1 MFAFWKSKG
10 EGLPPAAWDAG
21 ALSLLR
27 LLSDAGFEA
36 YVVGGCVRDL
46 LLGRVPHDWDIT
58 TSARPEET
66 VALLESAGL
75 HGIDGGGRRFGTVI
89 APIAGVNY
97 EITTFRREF
106 YGEDAHRPTEVSF
119 ADSLTEDLSRRDF
132 TVNAMAA
139 DADGVLYDPFGGAR
153 DLERRRLR
161 TVGDAAERFSEDAL
175 RLFRACRF
183 VAQLDFLADSSLVG
197 GMESAFSRVL
207 GLSLSRV
214 KSELAKLLVAPHA
227 ARGLDLLVRT
237 GLCETSCRLRENGRD
252 TEIPI
257 LPELSHL
264 VGLPQMKEFH
274 KYDAWYHTLAVV
286 EASPATEIN
295 RWAALLH
302 DVGKGMPGVRAV
314 EGDRITDHGHD
325 HVGAEMAEAILS
337 RLRFPSQEIRLI
349 TWLVRDHMKFHAYAN
364 TSSADVKKW
373 VRKLAR
379 EKMFPSQQALL
390 DAISH
395 MTALSVADIIGCGR
409 PNSATAGH
417 EAFGAC
423 MTDVAR
429 EMPVTTKEL
438 DYDARTVL
446 ALSGCAAEG
455 FSNLLYRVQAGSLR
469 NDADA
474 LYHAAVQF
482 VRRHG

>member
-1 MFAFWKSKG
+1 MFAWGKAKG
-10 EGLPPAAWDAG
+10 RALEPASWDDG
-21 ALSLLR
+21 ALFLLR

-46 LLGRVPHDWDIT
+46 LMGRAPHDWDIT
-58 TSARPEET
+58 TSAKPEET
-66 VALLESAGL
+66 LAVLARAGL

-89 APIAGVNY
+89 APLAGANY

-106 YGEDAHRPTEVSF
+106 YGEDAHRPAGVSF
-119 ADSLTEDLSRRDF
+119 AESLTEDLSRRDF

-139 DADGVLYDPFGGAR
+139 DADGVLCDPFGGAR

-161 TVGDAAERFSEDAL
+161 TVGEAAARFSEDAL

-183 VAQLDFLADSSLVG
+183 VAQLDFLADSSLAD
-197 GMESAFSRVL
+197 GMESAFSRVS
-207 GLSLSRV
+207 GLSLARV
-214 KSELAKLLVAPHA
+214 KSELSKLLVAPHA

-252 TEIPI
+252 TEISI

-286 EASPATEIN
+286 EAAPPTEID

-314 EGDRITDHGHD
+314 DGDRITDHGHD
-325 HVGAEMAEAILS
+325 HVGADMAEAILQ
-337 RLRFPSQEIRLI
+337 RLRFSPSDIRLI

-379 EKMFPSQQALL
+379 EKIFPTQAALL

-417 EAFGAC
+417 EAFGEC
-423 MTDVAR
+423 MADVAR
-429 EMPVTTKEL
+429 TMPVTTKDL
-438 DYDARTVL
+438 DYDARTVSAL
-446 ALSGCAAEG
+446 ADCAAAG
-455 FSNLLYRVQAGSLR
+455 FSNLLLRVQAGSLR
-469 NDADA
+469 NNADD

>member
-1 MFAFWKSKG
+1 MSAFWKAKERALETAS
-10 EGLPPAAWDAG
+10 WDAG
-21 ALSLLR
+21 ALFLLR
-27 LLSDAGFEA
+27 LFSDAGYEA
-36 YVVGGCVRDL
+36 YLVGGCVRDL
-46 LLGRVPHDWDIT
+46 LMGRAPHDWDIT
-58 TSARPEET
+58 TSAKPEET
-66 VALLESAGL
+66 VAVLARAGL

-89 APIAGVNY
+89 APVSGTNY

-106 YGEDAHRPTEVSF
+106 YGEDAHRPAGVSF
-119 ADSLTEDLSRRDF
+119 AETLAEDLSRRDF

-139 DADGVLYDPFGGAR
+139 DADGVLHDPFGGVR
-153 DLERRRLR
+153 DLERKRLR

-183 VAQLDFLADSSLVG
+183 VAQLDFLADSSLVE
-197 GMESAFSRVL
+197 GMASAFPRVS
-207 GLSLSRV
+207 GLSLERV
-214 KSELAKLLVAPHA
+214 KSELSKILTAQHAP
-227 ARGLDLLVRT
+227 RGLDLLVRT
-237 GLCETSCRLRENGRD
+237 GLGRTSCRLRENGKE

-286 EASPATEIN
+286 EAAPPTEID

-302 DVGKGMPGVRAV
+302 DVGKGMPGVRRV
-314 EGDRITDHGHD
+314 EEGRITDHGHD
-325 HVGAEMAEAILS
+325 HVGAEMAEEILT
-337 RLRFPSQEIRLI
+337 RLRFPPAEVRLI

-364 TSSADVKKW
+364 TSRADVKKW

-379 EKMFPSQQALL
+379 EKMFPTQAALL

-423 MTDVAR
+423 MADVAR
-429 EMPVTTKEL
+429 SLPVTTKEL
-438 DYDARTVL
+438 AYDARTVE
-446 ALSGCAAEG
+446 ALSDCAAEG
-455 FSNLLYRVQAGSLR
+455 FANLLHRVQAGSLR
-469 NDADA
+469 NDADE
-474 LYHAAVQF
+474 LYHAAVHF